1 MRTTFD
7 FTPLFRSSVGF
18 DRILNLLENTARADT
33 AENWPPYDIVR
44 EAEDRY
50 AISMALAGFSDNDL
64 TLTQDGNVLIVAGRK
79 ETDDNAQYLHRGIP
93 ARSFERRFELA
104 DDVRVEGASLIDG
117 LLTVSLMREIPE
129 EKKPRRIEIA
139 RGSDEHAKPAQQA
152 QIAGAK
158 SAKAAAPQPEPA
170 AA

>member
-18 DRILNLLENTARADT
+18 DRILNLLETTARADT
-33 AENWPPYDIVR
+33 AESWPPYDIVR

-50 AISMALAGFSDNDL
+50 AISMALAGFSENDL
-64 TLTQDGNVLIVAGRK
+64 TLTQDGNVLIVSGRK
-79 ETDDNAQYLHRGIP
+79 EADDNAQYLHRGIP
-93 ARSFERRFELA
+93 AHSFERRFELA
-104 DDVRVEGASLIDG
+104 DDVRVEGASLTDG

-139 RGSDEHAKPAQQA
+139 RDSAEQGKPAQKA
-152 QIAGAK
+152 RIPA
-158 SAKAAAPQPEPA
+158 AKAATPQPEPVVA
-170 AA
+170 